1 MRPKVFLTRK
11 LPAPA
16 LERLGQ
22 VCDYEI
28 GTEHGPLNRAALLAG
43 VRETDGL
50 VCLLT
55 DRVDRE
61 VITAAERLRVIANV
75 ALGYNNIDVS
85 TAHQRGIFVTNTPDV
100 LTDATADLTWALI
113 LSVTRRLVEA
123 DVFTRAGKFNS
134 WDFEMLLGTS
144 L

>member
-1 MRPKVFLTRK
+1 MRPKVFVTRK
-11 LPAPA
+11 LPTPA

-28 GTEHGPLNRAALLAG
+28 GTDHGPLNRDALLTG

-75 ALGYNNIDVS
+75 AVGYNNIDVS

-100 LTDATADLTWALI
+100 LTGATADLTWALI
-113 LSVTRRLVEA
+113 LSITRRLVEA
-123 DVFTRAGKFNS
+123 DAFVRAGKFTI
-134 WDFEMLLGTS
+134 WDLDL
-144 L
+144 